1 MTNNTNATAAT
12 PFTLANPTSSDI
24 REQLGVTPERGDEI
38 VALIHAGAKADGFG
52 ENIKGAVWNAVAGL
66 PTEAERLFGAFAIGH
81 GIGMNDDNSDF
92 GTQDSDE
99 NPMAALFA
107 AMLGEDATDS
117 EDGFPGSSDLDDDA
131 N

>member
-12 PFTLANPTSSDI
+12 PFTLTNPTSIDV
-24 REQLGVTPERGDEI
+24 RETLGLTPERTDEI

-52 ENIKGAVWNAVAGL
+52 ENIKGAAWNAVAGL

-92 GTQDSDE
+92 GTEDNDE
-99 NPMAALFA
+99 NPIAALFA
-107 AMLGEDATDS
+107 ALLGEDATNSDG
-117 EDGFPGSSDLDDDA
+117 GFPGSSLEDDA